1 MPQEPRVLAA
11 RPNLEVREVAP
22 LLAFVTAVLGFT
34 TLATMGDG
42 PDFALVERDGVSLAL
57 VASDTPGIP
66 STTTCYV
73 DVDDVEAMHARCA
86 AKGADIVAALETH
99 PWGMRDFVVALP
111 GGHRIAVGQRIS

>member
-11 RPNLEVREVAP
+11 RPNLEVHEVAP

-42 PDFALVERDGVSLAL
+42 PDFALVE
-57 VASDTPGIP
+57 
-66 STTTCYV
+66 
-73 DVDDVEAMHARCA
+73 VDDVEAMHARCA
-86 AKGADIVAALETH
+86 AKGADIAAALETH